1 MKGMTLIV
9 QQITR
14 LMAPALFLLGAYV
27 IFHGHIS
34 PGGGFAG
41 GVLISGSFALQL
53 LAMGL
58 SDEER
63 KAWAWRSQLMLSV
76 GMFLFWA
83 VAIWSMLKGE
93 KFFYNIIAKTVHD
106 GHGFL
111 SSGNIALC
119 DVAIGILVASALFSI
134 FLRLVTFDKKEEA

>member
-9 QQITR
+9 QQIAQ

-27 IFHGHIS
+27 IFHGHVS

-41 GVLISGSFALQL
+41 GVLISGSFAIQL
-53 LAMGL
+53 LAWGL
-58 SDEER
+58 NEEE
-63 KAWAWRSQLMLSV
+63 KKTWMWRSLFMLCV
-76 GMFLFWA
+76 GLILFWL
-83 VAIWSMLKGE
+83 VAIWGMFRGE
-93 KFFYNIIAKTVHD
+93 PFFTNFIAKASQD

-119 DVAIGILVASALFSI
+119 DVAIGILVSSALFSI
-134 FLRLVTFDKKEEA
+134 FLGLVTFEKKEEV